1 MYCTEGSLL
10 VFRAIFNDSVGICV
24 GILELVFEQVYGCI
38 KLSAGFQELLRGS
51 ECYKASCTRYVTLGV
66 PGLKPLCL

>member
-24 GILELVFEQVYGCI
+24 GVLELVFEQVYGCI
-38 KLSAGFQELLRGS
+38 KLSVLVSKSF
-51 ECYKASCTRYVTLGV
+51 
-66 PGLKPLCL
+66 